1 MASKRLGKRRTDVAL
16 KVFPKGL
23 GRRGDPLLNHA
34 DLSVRRGMGGFVA
47 TSSSMLAVL
56 ERIEQ
61 VAGFDVAIHV
71 RGESG
76 TGKELV
82 ARAIHERGERSGSPF
97 VAINCAAIPDS
108 LLEAELFG
116 HVRGAFTGAE
126 RSRLGLV
133 EEAHG
138 GTLFL
143 DEVADLSMRGQ
154 SLLLRVLQEREF
166 RRLGESST
174 QRADFRLLSATH
186 KRLENAVKEGTFR
199 EDLFFRLKV
208 VDIEIPALRNRR
220 DDILPL
226 VEYFLTKKSAQ
237 LRLARPLAAKGA
249 KNALVAYS
257 WPGNVRELENEIVQS
272 LLRLGQSK
280 ILELKHL
287 SSNIRGRKSSTL
299 RFASSDFEKQ
309 YLEDALARHGGNR
322 TRTARFLGLT
332 RQALYNKL
340 KKHRLLISVG
350 KAS

>member
-1 MASKRLGKRRTDVAL
+1 M
-16 KVFPKGL
+16 
-23 GRRGDPLLNHA
+23 
-34 DLSVRRGMGGFVA
+34 
-47 TSSSMLAVL
+47 
-56 ERIEQ
+56 
-61 VAGFDVAIHV
+61 
-71 RGESG
+71 
-76 TGKELV
+76 
-82 ARAIHERGERSGSPF
+82 
-97 VAINCAAIPDS
+97 AINCAAIPDS

-126 RSRLGLV
+126 RSRPGLV

-166 RRLGESST
+166 RRLGESAT

-186 KRLENAVKEGTFR
+186 KRLENAVKEGSFR

-208 VDIEIPALRNRR
+208 VDIELPALRKRR

-237 LRLARPLAAKGA
+237 LRLARPLVTQGA
-249 KNALVAYS
+249 KRALMAYS

-272 LLRLGQSK
+272 LLRIGQSK
-280 ILELKHL
+280 FLELNHL
-287 SSNIRGRKSSTL
+287 SSNIKGRKNSPL

-332 RQALYNKL
+332 RQSLYNKL
-340 KKHRLLISVG
+340 KKHRLLVAVR